1 MDIGIGAAALA
12 DVPLDSGADLARE
25 PSEYSFSDSFGE
37 LLNILETGGDQYET
51 STNLDLS
58 SETSDLSPLLALL
71 DATAPS
77 TVENSLGPT
86 CIPNISSLVS
96 QLRASLCGEFFAHNM
111 NLDRW
116 DPCSSDLLTRQ
127 TARVFECIVDN
138 PFTERTT
145 LSTAAAQF
153 YFGKRLSPTADAFH
167 LSTFNPE
174 PQRQIAPGQNVAA
187 VRPKGPLAAAPSL
200 VLLPRVGSLSQAFLK
215 PVGQRTEARKHRNRL
230 SVSRSNK
237 KTRRD

>member
-1 MDIGIGAAALA
+1 MPATEYSADNLPSSLLHSKCAFHSRNLPPRSEVEPNRASDGNESSILGLFPSDPGMDIGIGAAALA
-12 DVPLDSGADLARE
+12 DVPLDSGAYVARD

-58 SETSDLSPLLALL
+58 TETSDLSPLSALL

-153 YFGKRLSPTADAFH
+153 YFGKRLSPTADIQ
-167 LSTFNPE
+167 S
-174 PQRQIAPGQNVAA
+174 
-187 VRPKGPLAAAPSL
+187 
-200 VLLPRVGSLSQAFLK
+200 
-215 PVGQRTEARKHRNRL
+215 
-230 SVSRSNK
+230 
-237 KTRRD
+237 